1 MGGGKFNKVTVRSLM
16 ILVPNNA
23 TNEEVLGIIRKWID
37 VLAAEDYEA
46 VVTELGFL
54 TGFYSS
60 PAECLRAQIKGYV
73 SPEYF
78 PGVTDFV
85 VTDWRTA
92 QGGNPKPLSTVTW
105 FNPNSV
111 GLRGAVSFD
120 LPINGK
126 WSDLTADF
134 VFFDNNNEGYRLA
147 LEEISSVK
155 QSQRELEN
163 L

>member
-1 MGGGKFNKVTVRSLM
+1 MFM
-16 ILVPNNA
+16 ILVPQNA
-23 TNEEVLGIIRKWID
+23 TNEEVLDIVRRWID
-37 VLAAEDYEA
+37 VLAKEDYE
-46 VVTELGFL
+46 VVVKELGFL
-54 TGFYSS
+54 TGSYPS
-60 PAECLRAQIKGYV
+60 PAECLRAQIKRYV

-78 PGVTDFV
+78 PGVADFV

-92 QGGNPKPLSTVTW
+92 QGGNPEPLSTVTW

-134 VFFDNNNEGYRLA
+134 VFFENNNEGYRLA

-155 QSQRELEN
+155 QSQRDVEN

>member
-1 MGGGKFNKVTVRSLM
+1 M
-16 ILVPNNA
+16 ILIPQNA
-23 TNEEVLGIIRKWID
+23 TNEEILDTIRKWVD
-37 VLAAEDYEA
+37 VLAAEDYET
-46 VVTELGFL
+46 VVAELGFL
-54 TGFYSS
+54 TGSYSS
-60 PAECLRAQIKGYV
+60 PAECLRAQIKRYV

-92 QGGNPKPLSTVTW
+92 HGGNPKPLSTVTW

-134 VFFDNNNEGYRLA
+134 VFFENNNEGYRLA

-155 QSQRELEN
+155 QSQREVEN
-163 L
+163 V

>member
-1 MGGGKFNKVTVRSLM
+1 M
-16 ILVPNNA
+16 ILVPKNA
-23 TNEEVLGIIRKWID
+23 TDEEVLDIIRKWID

-46 VVTELGFL
+46 VVKELGFL
-54 TGFYSS
+54 QGFYSS
-60 PAECLRAQIKGYV
+60 PAECLRAQIKRYV
-73 SPEYF
+73 SPDYF

-92 QGGNPKPLSTVTW
+92 QGGNPEPVSTVTW
-105 FNPNSV
+105 FKPNSV

-134 VFFDNNNEGYRLA
+134 VFFEKNNEGYA
-147 LEEISSVK
+147 LEHFNKNCSLFVRGLVSWPHANDL
-155 QSQRELEN
+155 SGSA
-163 L
+163 

>member
-1 MGGGKFNKVTVRSLM
+1 MSNYSRILM
-16 ILVPNNA
+16 ILVSKNA
-23 TNEEVLGIIRKWID
+23 TDKEVLAIIRNWVD
-37 VLAAEDYEA
+37 VLAREDYEL

-54 TGFYSS
+54 QGWYPSK
-60 PAECLRAQIKGYV
+60 AESLRAQIKRYA

-92 QGGNPKPLSTVTW
+92 KSGNPKPQSTVTW
-105 FNPNSV
+105 FKPNSI
-111 GLRGAVSFD
+111 GIRCAVSFD

-134 VFFDNNNEGYRLA
+134 VFFENDKDNYRLA
-147 LEEISSVK
+147 LEEI
-155 QSQRELEN
+155 QSQKQRQDEVEKLDGTPS
-163 L
+163 